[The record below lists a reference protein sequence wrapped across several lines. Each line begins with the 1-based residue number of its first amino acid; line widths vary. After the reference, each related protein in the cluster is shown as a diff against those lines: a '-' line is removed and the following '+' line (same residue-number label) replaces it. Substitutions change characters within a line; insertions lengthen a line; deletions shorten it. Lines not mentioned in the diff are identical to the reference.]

1 MLINRNNYEE
11 FLLLYVDNEL
21 SAADKACVDDFL
33 QQNPDVQIEL
43 QHLQEA
49 VLDIDNSIVFQE
61 KNSLLLPTAIESSML
76 LLLDNELSKKE
87 AAIVQQTIK
96 QDNILAN
103 QFALLQQTKLSPTDD
118 SIIFDNKERLYKKEK
133 SKVVPFAWWKLAA
146 AAILI
151 GSGIWIG
158 FKFYN
163 TTPLPIETTKVPE
176 TKNTPSISSD
186 SNNATAAPKNNLIDN
201 NNTANNSTNN
211 SPENDSPIKTESSTT
226 NTNQLVTQK
235 ETNNTQKPAVNNLQ
249 EKGLENNSENNF
261 QKSNNNDV
269 VNVPPKNSLP
279 IINEVVNTVTN
290 NNSSATNNNNYSI
303 TPTSFTESSNTT
315 LAFNDA
321 DDNNTKNKVG
331 GFLRKAKRLLERK
344 TKIGKGDNEIK
355 IANLSFAV
363 Q

>member
-21 SAADKACVDDFL
+21 SAADRACVDDFL

-43 QHLQEA
+43 QQLQQA
-49 VLDIDNSIVFQE
+49 VLDIDNSIVFEE
-61 KNSLLLPTAIESSML
+61 KNSLLLPTSLETSML
-76 LLLDNELSKKE
+76 LLLDNELSNKE
-87 AAIVQQTIK
+87 TAALQQTIK
-96 QDNILAN
+96 QDSTLAN
-103 QFALLQQTKLSPTDD
+103 QFALLQQTKLSSTDD
-118 SIIFDNKERLYKKEK
+118 RIVFNNKERLYKKEK
-133 SKVVPFAWWKLAA
+133 SKVIPFAWWKLAA

-158 FKFYN
+158 FKFYH
-163 TTPLPIETTKVPE
+163 TTPLPVETTKVPE
-176 TKNTPSISSD
+176 TKNTPSILSD
-186 SNNATAAPKNNLIDN
+186 SNNTTAATKNKLIN
-201 NNTANNSTNN
+201 NNSTINSLTDNTQENN
-211 SPENDSPIKTESSTT
+211 NPIKKDNSTS
-226 NTNQLVTQK
+226 NKNELVSNK
-235 ETNNTQKPAVNNLQ
+235 ETNNVQKLSINNQEENNL
-249 EKGLENNSENNF
+249 ENNF

-269 VNVPPKNSLP
+269 VNVQPKSSLP
-279 IINEVVNTVTN
+279 AVNEIVNTITN
-290 NNSSATNNNNYSI
+290 NNSSATTNNNYSI

-315 LAFNDA
+315 LTFNDV
-321 DDNNTKNKVG
+321 DDNSTKNKVG